1 MTVCITECL
10 GDRLYDRVS
19 CDSLYKE
26 CLGDRL
32 CDRVPW

>member
-1 MTVCITECL
+1 MIGCL
-10 GDRLYDRVS
+10 GVSLYDSVS

-32 CDRVPW
+32 YDRVPW